1 MANPMTPCSSCGLP
15 NESGTTRCQG
25 CGRPLATVPTPV
37 STPVVNSSS
46 TGSLAPATLLHG
58 RYLIL
63 GLAGTGG
70 MGVVYRAAD
79 RHLGE
84 RIVAVK
90 EMHQHGLTP
99 QEILSAT
106 HIFQQ
111 EARLL
116 ASLHHPSL
124 PNIHDHFNSGGRWYL
139 VMDYVEG
146 MTLQQRLGLYGSP
159 GLHVG
164 EVLRLADQICAVLD
178 FLHGQVPPVIFR
190 DLKPSNIM
198 VTPNNQLC
206 LIDFGI
212 ARIFKPGQA
221 FDTIAL
227 GSAGYAAPE
236 QYGRSQTTVRSDIY
250 SLGATLHNL
259 LTGLDPALKPFAFP
273 PVRPW
278 SPETPAEL
286 EALILSMVQLDENNR
301 PASIAQVRQSLAGI
315 IERMGITRPTRLAE
329 PSPYRLPAARSI
341 VSVATPAS
349 PVPGRLPTT
358 GQRTESRRRVQG
370 RSSRVIAL
378 LGGAVAMLCA
388 AALICSAASGALAS
402 LSHSSATAAAESTLT
417 ARQQTLVTD
426 ERSLVEGVTRLAQDS
441 QFSAMLSTYARD
453 WKRMQNDYV
462 QEQTDYQKGCAVPGN
477 AYQVET
483 VDINKIATD
492 SRLIDADDASLS
504 AISSRTSQDIQQVQ
518 SIIRLLQSDISSL
531 EKSTGEKSSTP
542 ATQMIANATSNLSAA
557 GLQVSAS
564 RKAMQSAQAAAAT
577 YDQRAAQVSVDAA
590 ATASSLHC

>member
-1 MANPMTPCSSCGLP
+1 
-15 NESGTTRCQG
+15 
-25 CGRPLATVPTPV
+25 
-37 STPVVNSSS
+37 
-46 TGSLAPATLLHG
+46 
-58 RYLIL
+58 
-63 GLAGTGG
+63 
-70 MGVVYRAAD
+70 MGAVYRAAD

-178 FLHGQVPPVIFR
+178 FLHGQAPPVIFR

-198 VTPNNQLC
+198 VAPNNQIY

-286 EALILSMVQLDENNR
+286 ESLILSMVQLDESNR
-301 PASIAQVRQSLAGI
+301 PASIARVRQSLAGI
-315 IERMGITRPTRLAE
+315 IERIGITRPTRLAE
-329 PSPYRLPAARSI
+329 PSPYQLPAAHSI
-341 VSVATPAS
+341 VPVATPAS
-349 PVPGRLPTT
+349 PVPGHLPS
-358 GQRTESRRRVQG
+358 GGRRTEGRSRVRG
-370 RSSRVIAL
+370 RSSRVVAL
-378 LGGAVAMLCA
+378 LGAAMAMLCA
-388 AALICSAASGALAS
+388 AVLICSAASGALTN

-417 ARQQTLVTD
+417 TRQQTLVMD
-426 ERSLVEGVTRLAQDS
+426 ERSLVETVTRLAQDS
-441 QFSAMLSTYARD
+441 QFSATLSAYARD

-462 QEQTDYQKGCAVPGN
+462 QEQTDYQKGCGVPGN

-492 SRLIDADDASLS
+492 ARLIHTDDLSLS
-504 AISSRTSQDIQQVQ
+504 TISSRTSQDIQQVQ
-518 SIIRLLQSDISSL
+518 SIIGLLQSDITAL
-531 EKSTGEKSSTP
+531 EKSAGEKSSTP
-542 ATQMIANATSNLSAA
+542 ATQMISTARSNLSAS
-557 GLQVSAS
+557 GLQVSSS

-577 YDQRAAQVSVDAA
+577 YDQRAAEVSADAA

>member
-1 MANPMTPCSSCGLP
+1 MANLTTLCSSCGLR
-15 NESGTTRCQG
+15 NESGAALCTG
-25 CGRPLATVPTPV
+25 CGRPLMTGPTPA
-37 STPVVNSSS
+37 SASAPSPNS
-46 TGSLAPATLLHG
+46 TGSLAPAAVLHG

-63 GLAGTGG
+63 GLTGTGG
-70 MGVVYRAAD
+70 MGAVYRAAD

-106 HIFQQ
+106 NIFQQ

-146 MTLQQRLGLYGSP
+146 MTLQQRLGYYGSP

-164 EVLRLADQICAVLD
+164 EVLLLADQICAVLD
-178 FLHGQVPPVIFR
+178 FLHGQTPPVIFR

-198 VTPNNQLC
+198 VTPSNQLY

-273 PVRPW
+273 SVRPW

-286 EALILSMVQLDENNR
+286 EALILSMVQLDENSR
-301 PASIAQVRQSLAGI
+301 PASVAQVRRSLAGI

-329 PSPYRLPAARSI
+329 SSRYRLPGGRS
-341 VSVATPAS
+341 VPVATPAS
-349 PVPGRLPTT
+349 PVPVPLAATER
-358 GQRTESRRRVQG
+358 RTEGRNRVRRR
-370 RSSRVIAL
+370 SRVIAL
-378 LGGAVAMLCA
+378 LGAAMATLCVAAVV
-388 AALICSAASGALAS
+388 CSAASGALAN
-402 LSHSSATAAAESTLT
+402 LSHSAATAAAESTLT
-417 ARQQTLVTD
+417 TQQQTLATD
-426 ERSLVEGVTRLAQDS
+426 ERSLVESVTILAQHS
-441 QFSAMLSTYARD
+441 QFSATLSTYALD
-453 WKRMQNDYV
+453 WKRMQNDYA
-462 QEQTDYQKGCAVPGN
+462 QEQADYLKGCAAPGN

-483 VDINKIATD
+483 VDINKITTD
-492 SRLIDADDASLS
+492 GHLIHSDDVSLA
-504 AISSRTSQDIQQVQ
+504 AISSQTSQDIQQVL
-518 SIIRLLQSDISSL
+518 SLSGLVQSDIAAL
-531 EKSTGEKSSTP
+531 EKTAGEKSSTA
-542 ATQMIANATSNLSAA
+542 ATQMIANAATNVSAA
-557 GLQVSAS
+557 KLAVSSS
-564 RKAMQSAQAAAAT
+564 RKALQSALTAAAT
-577 YDQRAAQVSVDAA
+577 YDHRAALVSADAA
-590 ATASSLHC
+590 TTANSLHC